1 MKIVILDGGV
11 LNPGDLSW
19 DALSQLGE
27 ISVYDNS
34 AAEEVVKRIGDAEIA
49 IINKVVLGEKEFSQC
64 PNLKFIGVTATG
76 YNVIDLAAAKTH
88 GVTVSNVPTYGT
100 STVAQFTTA
109 LMLEL
114 CNQVGLHNNDV
125 HAGGWGKKP
134 DFCYWLKPMLEVTG
148 KNVGIIGYG
157 RIGQAFGAVAQALGM
172 NVLAYDEYRN
182 TALENDRVRY
192 VDLDTLYAEADVIS
206 LHCLLTPKTQG
217 MINAESLRKMKKSAL
232 LLNASRGDLVN
243 EADLA
248 DALNNG
254 VIAGAAVDVLSKE
267 PPVPENP
274 MLTAKNCI
282 ITPHIAWASVEARG
296 RILAT
301 TVDNVKAFL
310 AGQPQNR
317 VGD

>member
-1 MKIVILDGGV
+1 
-11 LNPGDLSW
+11 
-19 DALSQLGE
+19 
-27 ISVYDNS
+27 
-34 AAEEVVKRIGDAEIA
+34 
-49 IINKVVLGEKEFSQC
+49 
-64 PNLKFIGVTATG
+64 
-76 YNVIDLAAAKTH
+76 
-88 GVTVSNVPTYGT
+88 
-100 STVAQFTTA
+100 
-109 LMLEL
+109 
-114 CNQVGLHNNDV
+114 
-125 HAGGWGKKP
+125 
-134 DFCYWLKPMLEVTG
+134 MLEVAG

-172 NVLAYDEYRN
+172 NVLAYDEYQN
-182 TALENDRVRY
+182 KTLENDRVRY

-217 MINAESLRKMKKSAL
+217 MINAQSLRKMKRSAL

-301 TVDNVKAFL
+301 TVDNVKAYL

>member
-1 MKIVILDGGV
+1 
-11 LNPGDLSW
+11 
-19 DALSQLGE
+19 
-27 ISVYDNS
+27 
-34 AAEEVVKRIGDAEIA
+34 
-49 IINKVVLGEKEFSQC
+49 NKVVLSEKEFSQC

-76 YNVIDLAAAKTH
+76 YNVIDLAAAKAH

-114 CNQVGLHNNDV
+114 CNQVGLHDSDV

-134 DFCYWLKPMLEVTG
+134 DFCYWLKPMLEVAG

-172 NVLAYDEYRN
+172 NVLAYDEYQN
-182 TALENDRVRY
+182 KALENDRVRY

-217 MINAESLRKMKKSAL
+217 MINAQSLRKMKRSAL

-243 EADLA
+243 ETDLA

-301 TVDNVKAFL
+301 TIDNVKAYL

>member
-1 MKIVILDGGV
+1 M
-11 LNPGDLSW
+11 
-19 DALSQLGE
+19 
-27 ISVYDNS
+27 
-34 AAEEVVKRIGDAEIA
+34 
-49 IINKVVLGEKEFSQC
+49 
-64 PNLKFIGVTATG
+64 
-76 YNVIDLAAAKTH
+76 
-88 GVTVSNVPTYGT
+88 
-100 STVAQFTTA
+100 
-109 LMLEL
+109 
-114 CNQVGLHNNDV
+114 
-125 HAGGWGKKP
+125 
-134 DFCYWLKPMLEVTG
+134 
-148 KNVGIIGYG
+148 
-157 RIGQAFGAVAQALGM
+157 AQALGM
-172 NVLAYDEYRN
+172 NVLAYDEYQN
-182 TALENDRVRY
+182 KTLENDRVRY

-217 MINAESLRKMKKSAL
+217 MINAQSLRKMKRSAL

-301 TVDNVKAFL
+301 TVDNVKAYL

>member
-19 DALSQLGE
+19 EPLQSLGE
-27 ISVYDNS
+27 IAIYDTT
-34 AAEEVVKRIGDAEIA
+34 EPQQVVERIGDAEIV
-49 IINKVVLGEKEFSQC
+49 IINKVALTEKEFSQC

-76 YNVIDLAAAKTH
+76 YNVIDLNAARAH
-88 GVTVSNVPTYGT
+88 GIIAANVPTYGT
-100 STVAQFTTA
+100 STVAQFTTS

-114 CNQVGLHNNDV
+114 CNQVGLHDSDV
-125 HAGGWGKKP
+125 HAGGWGKRP
-134 DFCYWLKPMLEVTG
+134 DFCYWLKPMLEVAG

-172 NVLAYDEYRN
+172 NVLAYDEYHN
-182 TALENDRVRY
+182 PALENERVHY
-192 VDLDTLYAEADVIS
+192 VDLDTLYARADVIS

-217 MINAESLRKMKKSAL
+217 MINADALRKMKKSAL

-248 DALNNG
+248 AALNNG
-254 VIAGAAVDVLSKE
+254 TIAGAAVDVLSKE

-274 MLTAKNCI
+274 LLTAKNCI

-296 RILAT
+296 RILST
-301 TVDNVKAFL
+301 TVDNVKAYL
-310 AGQPQNR
+310 AGEPQNL
-317 VGD
+317 VGG

>member
-34 AAEEVVKRIGDAEIA
+34 TPEEVVKRIGNAEIA

-76 YNVIDLAAAKTH
+76 YNVIDLTAAKAH

-125 HAGGWGKKP
+125 HAGGWGNKP

-172 NVLAYDEYRN
+172 NVLAYDEYQN
-182 TALENDRVRY
+182 KALENDRVRY

-232 LLNASRGDLVN
+232 LLNASRGDLIN

-267 PPVPENP
+267 PPVPDNP
-274 MLTAKNCI
+274 MLSAKNCI

-301 TVDNVKAFL
+301 TVDNVKAYL
-310 AGQPQNR
+310 AGEPQNQ
-317 VGD
+317 VGN

>member
-1 MKIVILDGGV
+1 M
-11 LNPGDLSW
+11 
-19 DALSQLGE
+19 
-27 ISVYDNS
+27 
-34 AAEEVVKRIGDAEIA
+34 
-49 IINKVVLGEKEFSQC
+49 
-64 PNLKFIGVTATG
+64 
-76 YNVIDLAAAKTH
+76 
-88 GVTVSNVPTYGT
+88 
-100 STVAQFTTA
+100 
-109 LMLEL
+109 
-114 CNQVGLHNNDV
+114 
-125 HAGGWGKKP
+125 
-134 DFCYWLKPMLEVTG
+134 
-148 KNVGIIGYG
+148 
-157 RIGQAFGAVAQALGM
+157 
-172 NVLAYDEYRN
+172 
-182 TALENDRVRY
+182 
-192 VDLDTLYAEADVIS
+192 IS

-217 MINAESLRKMKKSAL
+217 MINAQSLRKMKRSAL

-243 EADLA
+243 ETDLA

-301 TVDNVKAFL
+301 TIDNVKAYL

>member
-34 AAEEVVKRIGDAEIA
+34 TPEEVVKRIGEAEIA

-76 YNVIDLAAAKTH
+76 YNVIDLTAAKAH

-125 HAGGWGKKP
+125 HAGGWGNKP

-172 NVLAYDEYRN
+172 NVLAYDEYQN
-182 TALENDRVRY
+182 KALENDRVRY

-232 LLNASRGDLVN
+232 LLNASRGDLIN

-267 PPVPENP
+267 PPVPDNP
-274 MLTAKNCI
+274 MLSAKNCI

-301 TVDNVKAFL
+301 TVDNVKAYL
-310 AGQPQNR
+310 AGEPQNQ
-317 VGD
+317 VGN

>member
-1 MKIVILDGGV
+1 
-11 LNPGDLSW
+11 
-19 DALSQLGE
+19 
-27 ISVYDNS
+27 
-34 AAEEVVKRIGDAEIA
+34 
-49 IINKVVLGEKEFSQC
+49 
-64 PNLKFIGVTATG
+64 
-76 YNVIDLAAAKTH
+76 
-88 GVTVSNVPTYGT
+88 VTVSNVPTYGT

-114 CNQVGLHNNDV
+114 CNQVGLHDNDV

-134 DFCYWLKPMLEVTG
+134 DFCYWLKPMLEVAG

-182 TALENDRVRY
+182 KALENDRVRY

-217 MINAESLRKMKKSAL
+217 MINAESLRKMKRSAL

-254 VIAGAAVDVLSKE
+254 VIAGAAVDVLSR
-267 PPVPENP
+267 
-274 MLTAKNCI
+274 TAG
-282 ITPHIAWASVEARG
+282 A
-296 RILAT
+296 
-301 TVDNVKAFL
+301 
-310 AGQPQNR
+310 
-317 VGD
+317 